1 MLISAFSIVSV
12 RKLILFWTAGPRSL
26 ATDPDKVK
34 STIPVLL
41 GKGSDDRG
49 RPGEGGS
56 PAPISC
62 DLCKITEPMMIE
74 GALKVFWFLPFLNIG
89 TPPPTSGR
97 DDVLPLCI
105 LSTVLGRAPVQVFSQ
120 QPSNK

>member
-49 RPGEGGS
+49 RLGEGGS

-89 TPPPTSGR
+89 TPPHFRQRRRSSPLYSEYCAGSGPGAG
-97 DDVLPLCI
+97 VQ
-105 LSTVLGRAPVQVFSQ
+105 STAV
-120 QPSNK
+120 K

>member
-89 TPPPTSGR
+89 TPPPTHFRQRRRSSSLYSENCAGSGPGAG
-97 DDVLPLCI
+97 VQ
-105 LSTVLGRAPVQVFSQ
+105 STSV
-120 QPSNK
+120 K